1 MASKC
6 RKTALLLSRN
16 ISHKGHSYGYDSYGN
31 AYGDMYGNQ
40 YGGNNG
46 FSNGQNSAFGDYS
59 EVNERN
65 GLSLTLIIHE
75 MSAWTSGHPVI

>member
-1 MASKC
+1 MYQ
-6 RKTALLLSRN
+6 N
-16 ISHKGHSYGYDSYGN
+16 IFNIKGTCSYDSYVN
-31 AYGDMYGNQ
+31 AYGDTYGNQ

-59 EVNERN
+59 EVNERKV
-65 GLSLTLIIHE
+65 LTLIIHE